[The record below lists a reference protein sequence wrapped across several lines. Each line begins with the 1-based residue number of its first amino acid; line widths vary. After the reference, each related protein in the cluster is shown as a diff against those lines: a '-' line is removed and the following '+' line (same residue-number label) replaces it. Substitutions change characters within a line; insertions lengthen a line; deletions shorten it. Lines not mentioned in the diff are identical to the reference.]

1 MKNSDLIIGSHVS
14 LSSPLFY
21 LGTVKE
27 ALYYN
32 STAFMFYTGAP
43 QNSLRLPLSRLR
55 IEEGREL
62 LKENNFDEDNIVIH
76 APYIINLANDEDIEK
91 YGFAKSFL
99 ENELNRAVSFNVN
112 KVVLHP
118 GSSKGLGFE
127 NGKEALCNA
136 INSIF
141 DSFKGNVTI
150 CLETMAG
157 KGNEIGINF
166 KEMSELVKGITDQSR
181 IGVCLDT
188 CHINDAGY
196 DLSDFDKILDEFDSL
211 IGLDKLK
218 VIHLN
223 DSLNPIN
230 SHKDRHANIGMGT
243 IGFEKLEKIASNP
256 RIKSVPKILET
267 PYVNKMPPYKK
278 EIEMLRNG
286 VFEPDF
292 ISKL

>member
-27 ALYYN
+27 ALSYN

-62 LKENNFDEDNIVIH
+62 LKEHNFDENNIVIH
-76 APYIINLANDEDIEK
+76 APYIINLANDVEPDK
-91 YGFAKSFL
+91 YDFAISFL

-127 NGKEALCNA
+127 KGKIALCNA
-136 INSIF
+136 INSVF
-141 DSFKGNVTI
+141 ATFKGNVTI

-166 KEMSELVKGITDQSR
+166 KEMSELIKGIDDQSR

-256 RIKSVPKILET
+256 RIKSIPKILET
-267 PYVNKMPPYKK
+267 PYVNKVPPYKK

-292 ISKL
+292 TSKL

>member
-1 MKNSDLIIGSHVS
+1 M
-14 LSSPLFY
+14 
-21 LGTVKE
+21 
-27 ALYYN
+27 
-32 STAFMFYTGAP
+32 
-43 QNSLRLPLSRLR
+43 
-55 IEEGREL
+55 
-62 LKENNFDEDNIVIH
+62 
-76 APYIINLANDEDIEK
+76 ANDAELDK
-91 YGFAKSFL
+91 YDFAKSFL

-127 NGKEALCNA
+127 KGKEALCNA
-136 INSIF
+136 LNSIF

-166 KEMSELVKGITDQSR
+166 KEMSELVKGIADQSR
-181 IGVCLDT
+181 IGICLDT

-223 DSLNPIN
+223 DSLNSIN

-243 IGFEKLEKIASNP
+243 IGFDRLEKIASNP
-256 RIKSVPKILET
+256 RIKSIPKILET